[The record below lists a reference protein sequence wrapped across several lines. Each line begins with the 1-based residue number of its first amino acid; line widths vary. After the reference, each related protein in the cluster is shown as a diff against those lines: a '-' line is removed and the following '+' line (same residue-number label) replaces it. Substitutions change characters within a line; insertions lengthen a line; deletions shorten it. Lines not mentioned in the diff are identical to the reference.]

1 MTRILIIDDHAILR
15 MGLTSLLNAEKDMAV
30 IGDAS
35 DGADG
40 IEKFRQLK
48 PDVVIMDLMM
58 PEIDGIEA
66 TRHIIAETPSAK
78 ILLLTTFDTS
88 DGIANALE
96 AGALGAVMKNC
107 EFSEL
112 VAAIQSVVAGR
123 RYVSDEIEG
132 MLAEDPPA
140 QPLSHRQLEILDS
153 IVRGLTDMDIAKQLN
168 LRLDTVKEYKR
179 TVFQKLGAANRAEA
193 VGIALKKQLLKLC
206 HP

>member
-15 MGLTSLLNAEKDMAV
+15 MGLTSLLNAEKDMEV
-30 IGDAS
+30 VGDAT
-35 DGADG
+35 DGATG
-40 IEKFRQLK
+40 IEKFRELK

-58 PEIDGIEA
+58 PGTDGIEA
-66 TRHIIAETPSAK
+66 TRRIVAETPSAK
-78 ILLLTTFDTS
+78 ILILTTFDTS

-96 AGALGAVMKNC
+96 TGAMGAVMKNC

-112 VAAIQSVVAGR
+112 VAAIKSIADGKH
-123 RYVSDEIEG
+123 YVSEEIAG
-132 MLAEDPPA
+132 MIADDPPA
-140 QPLSHRQLEILDS
+140 QPLSHRQLEILGS

-193 VGIALKKQLLKLC
+193 VAIALRKHLLKI
-206 HP
+206 

>member
-1 MTRILIIDDHAILR
+1 MSPIRILIIDDHAILR
-15 MGLTSLLNAEKDMAV
+15 MGLTSLLNAEKEMEV

-35 DGADG
+35 DGAAG
-40 IEKFRQLK
+40 IASFRQLK

-58 PEIDGIEA
+58 PGMDGIDT
-66 TRHIIAETPSAK
+66 TRQIIAETPSAK

-112 VAAIQSVVAGR
+112 VAAIQSIADGKRYISEEIAG
-123 RYVSDEIEG
+123 I
-132 MLAEDPPA
+132 LAEDPPA
-140 QPLSHRQLEILDS
+140 QPLSHRQLEILGS

-193 VGIALKKQLLKLC
+193 VAIALRKHLLKI
-206 HP
+206 

>member
-15 MGLTSLLNAEKDMAV
+15 MGLTSLLNAEADMEV
-30 IGDAS
+30 VGDAS
-35 DGADG
+35 DGATG
-40 IEKFRQLK
+40 IDKFRQLK

-66 TRHIIAETPSAK
+66 TRRIVAESPSAK
-78 ILLLTTFDTS
+78 ILILTTFDTS
-88 DGIANALE
+88 DGISHALE

-107 EFSEL
+107 EFGEL
-112 VAAIQSVVAGR
+112 VGAIKSVVEGR
-123 RYVSDEIEG
+123 RYVSEDIEG
-132 MLAEDPPA
+132 MLADDPPA
-140 QPLSHRQLEILDS
+140 QPLSHRQLEILGS

-193 VGIALKKQLLKLC
+193 VAIALKKQLLKM
-206 HP
+206 